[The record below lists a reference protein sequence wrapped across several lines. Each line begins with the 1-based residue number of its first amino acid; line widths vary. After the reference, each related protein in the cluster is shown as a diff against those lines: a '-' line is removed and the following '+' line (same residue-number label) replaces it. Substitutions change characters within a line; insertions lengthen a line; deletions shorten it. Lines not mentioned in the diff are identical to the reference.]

1 MLLIAGIKK
10 SFEMPEFTDTKRFYE
25 FDNIFILPV
34 IVAVGNVLSA
44 VILYIIARQW
54 NARKKKLRETKAAQS
69 M

>member
-1 MLLIAGIKK
+1 
-10 SFEMPEFTDTKRFYE
+10 MPKFTDTKRFYE